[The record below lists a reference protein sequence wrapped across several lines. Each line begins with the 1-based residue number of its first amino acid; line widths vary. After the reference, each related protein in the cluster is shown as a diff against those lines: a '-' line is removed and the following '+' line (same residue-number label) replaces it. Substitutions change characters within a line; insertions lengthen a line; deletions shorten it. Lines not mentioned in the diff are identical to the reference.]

1 MGASG
6 APSLH
11 DSGFGGFVS
20 PIYDGLAVVGIWGS
34 SVPPSEEDGMHIGV
48 INHDGYFDE
57 DNFAALVCKETQ
69 ANESMGK
76 RWHDIPTSLLG
87 KERMSMQGWRWP
99 PSV

>member
-34 SVPPSEEDGMHIGV
+34 SLEPWRMTPRS
-48 INHDGYFDE
+48 NHYAVSDTFVSILLLDE
-57 DNFAALVCKETQ
+57 SN
-69 ANESMGK
+69 
-76 RWHDIPTSLLG
+76 
-87 KERMSMQGWRWP
+87 
-99 PSV
+99 

>member
-34 SVPPSEEDGMHIGV
+34 SHPCNNITMQKNKIDEEVKNATKI
-48 INHDGYFDE
+48 
-57 DNFAALVCKETQ
+57 
-69 ANESMGK
+69 K
-76 RWHDIPTSLLG
+76 RENP
-87 KERMSMQGWRWP
+87 
-99 PSV
+99 